1 MEIEGGQDRYI
12 TNGKRFLNDLDNLLR
27 EISQALPE
35 NHPLLNELNNFRDK
49 QKIRFE
55 KFSQGGAKNESAA
68 ES

>member
-1 MEIEGGQDRYI
+1 MESAKDEYI
-12 TNGKRFLNDLDNLLR
+12 KNGKRFLSDLDNFLR

-35 NHPLLNELNNFRDK
+35 NQPLLNELNNFRDK

-55 KFSQGGAKNESAA
+55 KFSQGGAKKEGAA